1 MRQAGQPF
9 SEELL
14 DQFLRGDWVE
24 LHPMTLEGMFEAPLQ
39 HSLPVLPNVRLDE
52 LGPVLGVG
60 RPLPLSFGDIG
71 GPSRRGL
78 PFFVQGEVFDVY
90 PVVLQKKV
98 RLVLS
103 AFSS

>member
-1 MRQAGQPF
+1 
-9 SEELL
+9 
-14 DQFLRGDWVE
+14 
-24 LHPMTLEGMFEAPLQ
+24 MTLEGMFEAPLQ

-60 RPLPLSFGDIG
+60 RPLPLSFGDKG

-90 PVVLQKKV
+90 PVGPAEKSPAGTVGVLELRWETRKV
-98 RLVLS
+98 SRKCMPLR
-103 AFSS
+103 